1 MVVAHLNGGSG
12 LKKIGVGVT
21 FMQGSKFSTLLLV
34 GCHVFDETGNSRVAQ
49 PSQAAL
55 TYREILIFFEQ
66 VKEVYDEEALW

>member
-1 MVVAHLNGGSG
+1 
-12 LKKIGVGVT
+12 
-21 FMQGSKFSTLLLV
+21 MQGSKFSTLLLV

>member
-1 MVVAHLNGGSG
+1 
-12 LKKIGVGVT
+12 
-21 FMQGSKFSTLLLV
+21 MQGSKISTLLLV

-66 VKEVYDEEALW
+66 VKQVYDEEALW